1 MLYSALLTHARGSVE
16 MRKLWATF
24 SLATKISAS
33 WISLIMLLV
42 VVGNFLPL
50 PNPTEYDPEA
60 SGVGLFSPG
69 HILGTDINGYDLL
82 SNVVNGSRISILI
95 ALISVGI
102 GGLIGSAIGIG
113 SAYVRG
119 KFDIAVNLFFNIL
132 LSIPNLVLGLA
143 LVAILATSA
152 DPSIP
157 IDPNRR
163 VFIIIFS
170 LTIVIIPILGRIARG
185 ATLSWVNR
193 EFIVAAR
200 SMGMKD
206 RDIIFRHIVPNVLP
220 AIYAVIFLA
229 IGVVIVAEGALSLL
243 GVGIIDG
250 VSWGAMIGRVAG
262 DFTYAPQSMYVP
274 VIVLALTVIAF
285 NQVGDHLRSQLDS
298 REGKI

>member
-1 MLYSALLTHARGSVE
+1 
-16 MRKLWATF
+16 MRKLWSTF
-24 SLATKISAS
+24 NLPTKISAV
-33 WISLIMLLV
+33 WVMIVLFFVVTGSL
-42 VVGNFLPL
+42 LPL
-50 PNPTEYDPEA
+50 PNPTEYDPDA

-82 SNVVNGSRISILI
+82 SNVVNGARISILI
-95 ALISVGI
+95 ALISVGV

-119 KFDIAVNLFFNIL
+119 KIDIAVNLLFNIL

-170 LTIVIIPILGRIARG
+170 LTVIIIPILGRIARG

-206 RDIIFRHIVPNVLP
+206 RHIIFKHIVPNVLP

-274 VIVLALTVIAF
+274 VVVLALTVIAF
-285 NQVGDHLRSQLDS
+285 NQIGDHLRSQLDS